1 MRFLKGLFATIGV
14 LLIVTLVLSLVAIL
28 FKACGWCPNVT
39 DWINTNIF
47 EKIGLNFYGKL

>member
-1 MRFLKGLFATIGV
+1 MKFLKGLFATIGV
-14 LLIVTLVLSLVAIL
+14 LLIITFVASLVAIL
-28 FKACGWCPNVT
+28 FRACGWLPNVT

>member
-14 LLIVTLVLSLVAIL
+14 LIIVTLVLSLVAIL
-28 FKACGWCPNVT
+28 FRACGWCPNVT